1 LGRSFLVEIFKE
13 FKFEAA
19 HRLAHLPDGH
29 KCKNLHG
36 HSYRLRVFVRGK
48 IDPKMGWVVDFDEI
62 KTACKP
68 LIERLDHT
76 FLNEVE
82 GIGLSTSEGI
92 CLWFWRQLRPH
103 LPGLARVELWE
114 TATSGAIYCGED
126 E

>member
-1 LGRSFLVEIFKE
+1 VEIFKE

-19 HRLAHLPDGH
+19 HRLTHLPDGH
-29 KCKNLHG
+29 KCKQLHG
-36 HSYRLRVFVRGK
+36 HSYRLRVHVRGK

-62 KTACKP
+62 KKACAP
-68 LIERLDHT
+68 LIDRLDHT

-82 GIGLSTSEGI
+82 GIGTSTSEGI
-92 CLWFWRQLRPH
+92 CVWFWRHLRPK

-114 TATSGAIYCGED
+114 TATSGAVYSGED